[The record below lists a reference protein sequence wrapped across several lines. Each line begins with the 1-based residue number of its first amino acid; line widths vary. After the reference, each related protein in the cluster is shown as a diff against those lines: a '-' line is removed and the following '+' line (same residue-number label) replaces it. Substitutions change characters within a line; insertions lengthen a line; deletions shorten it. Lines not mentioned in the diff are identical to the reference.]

1 MPPILRFILRRTFSF
16 IITLFITTAV
26 LYATV
31 MLTPAESRAELYMP
45 PNTRQTE
52 AQRAH
57 MIQMIIEKNHLNDP
71 YPVQYFYWLNNLL
84 HGNWGYSPTMGVDIL
99 DALVQRT
106 PATAEL
112 AIYSILVF
120 IPLGLLSGVLAAS
133 KQHKPADKAFR
144 FTAYLAT
151 SLPPFILALVL
162 LSIFYVNLYWF
173 SPERTGTAVGLL
185 LSSKNFHT
193 YTGLLT
199 LDGLLNGRP
208 DVTVDALRHLV
219 MPVVTLAFA
228 HWATLARV
236 TRASMVDE
244 MSQDYV
250 TAAKARGMKES
261 RILWRHVLPN
271 AIAPALS
278 SSLLS
283 AASLI
288 TGVFVVEIIFNFKG
302 ISEIAVNSMQF
313 IPDAPAALGF
323 TLYSV
328 IVVLLLMFFL
338 DLVQAA
344 VDPRLRE
351 AL

>member
-1 MPPILRFILRRTFSF
+1 MP
-16 IITLFITTAV
+16 
-26 LYATV
+26 
-31 MLTPAESRAELYMP
+31 
-45 PNTRQTE
+45 
-52 AQRAH
+52 
-57 MIQMIIEKNHLNDP
+57 MI
-71 YPVQYFYWLNNLL
+71 
-84 HGNWGYSPTMGVDIL
+84 
-99 DALVQRT
+99 
-106 PATAEL
+106 
-112 AIYSILVF
+112 
-120 IPLGLLSGVLAAS
+120 
-133 KQHKPADKAFR
+133 
-144 FTAYLAT
+144 
-151 SLPPFILALVL
+151 
-162 LSIFYVNLYWF
+162 
-173 SPERTGTAVGLL
+173 
-185 LSSKNFHT
+185 
-193 YTGLLT
+193 
-199 LDGLLNGRP
+199 
-208 DVTVDALRHLV
+208 
-219 MPVVTLAFA
+219 TLAFA

-271 AIAPALS
+271 AIAPALT

-328 IVVLLLMFFL
+328 IVVLLLMFIL